1 MSVTTLDKT
10 IIVAVDPGFDSV
22 KVVTNG
28 GIMFKVP
35 KEVADVTNKKF
46 LDAKDE
52 NYIMMKYMEGK
63 EHLVGLS
70 AAKYLNN
77 VVTNNTNG
85 EEQKAEINDTFAS
98 FETAD
103 MQIRIMT
110 GIAIALIKLAKTE
123 KTVITLKKNEDGSYD
138 VNTGRAD
145 IAIGVALPHD
155 IVDDKWSYIQKYL
168 NDEQVFDIETNEGL
182 FHVSFKAVTTAKA
195 SQVVVALLGAISG
208 EEGAINMNDSLLSND
223 SLPALVIDGGMKTLG
238 KFMFSKAK
246 SIEDGESNQE
256 YAMINIHEKVAKIIR
271 EKYNRPE
278 FTARRVKRVVE
289 EGESIPYLKDNG
301 SSGKIDVQA
310 MVKAEL
316 ESTCREMVDEF
327 YDRYNKLLDIKTVL
341 ITGGTGAAYF
351 ECLKKIL
358 NKERDWVN
366 VVLTDYSFAGN
377 KISPEYGIAVGMYK
391 ALYHKYDRDKK

>member
-1 MSVTTLDKT
+1 MSVTTLDKN
-10 IIVAVDPGFDSV
+10 IIIAVDPGFDSV
-22 KVVTNG
+22 KVVTNNG
-28 GIMFKVP
+28 VMFKVP

-46 LDAKDE
+46 LDAKDD
-52 NYIMMKYMEGK
+52 NYIMMHYMEGK

-77 VVTNNTNG
+77 VVNDAKMG
-85 EEQKAEINDTFAS
+85 EEAKAEINDTFAS

-110 GIAIALIKLAKTE
+110 GIAMALIKLAKTD
-123 KTVITLKKNEDGSYD
+123 KTVITLKKNEDGSYN
-138 VNTGRAD
+138 VNAGRAD

-168 NDEQVFDIETNEGL
+168 NERQIFDIETNEGL
-182 FHVSFKAVTTAKA
+182 FHIEFEAKTTAKA

-208 EEGAINMNDSLLSND
+208 EEGIINMNDSLLSND

-238 KFMFSKAK
+238 KFLFSKAK
-246 SIEDGESNQE
+246 SIEDGESNQK
-256 YAMINIHEKVAKIIR
+256 YAMINVHEKVAKVIR
-271 EKYNRPE
+271 EEYNRPE

-289 EGESIPYLKDNG
+289 EGEMIPYLKEDG
-301 SSGKIDVQA
+301 SSDKIDVKA
-310 MVKAEL
+310 MVAKEL
-316 ESTCREMVDEF
+316 EVTCREMVDEF
-327 YDRYNKLLDIKTVL
+327 YEKYNKLLDIKSVL

-358 NKERDWVN
+358 NKERDWVK
-366 VVLTDYSFAGN
+366 VVLTDYSFYG
-377 KISPEYGIAVGMYK
+377 KSISPEYGIAVGMFK
-391 ALYHKYDRDKK
+391 ALYHRENR